1 MPHESN
7 ERRWFSTLGRAIA
20 IVRIADADTAVAA
33 ATLIFVV
40 AVIVVVD
47 DVAKETVGSP

>member
-1 MPHESN
+1 M
-7 ERRWFSTLGRAIA
+7 GRAIA
-20 IVRIADADTAVAA
+20 IVRIADADTA
-33 ATLIFVV
+33 ATLVFVV